1 MVQTAGS
8 PRLSVTPLEELRLR
22 KVREGWTEGDKDRD
36 KMESL
41 WISIIVH
48 MEKEDKWNTLKLR

>member
-41 WISIIVH
+41 WISIIVD
-48 MEKEDKWNTLKLR
+48 MEKEDK